1 MSSSSSALPGRVA
14 ARIDAAG
21 AYPRAVLIVAITGL
35 FATTFPV
42 TVLTLAI
49 PTIADDF
56 GTSQASLAWLVTLPV
71 LASALALPVLGKLGD
86 LYGHRRVFVAGFALA
101 TLFTA
106 LTATATNPGLLIAW
120 RTISQ
125 VAGGSTMPSSLALI
139 NSVHQGESRARAM
152 GWWSMTAAGAPVI
165 GLTVGAP
172 AIDAFG
178 WQTLFIVQAALMVVP
193 VLASWLVL
201 RETPRRFASF
211 DIPGAVALAVGVGP
225 LLLGV
230 NRAPEWGVTSP
241 SVIACVLLGLVGLI
255 VFVVIEQRV
264 VAPLVPLSFFHHR
277 DIVSSLSS
285 GFFTGAAYMGGFFVA
300 SLLLVEQ
307 FDYTLTS
314 AVPILAIRPALF
326 ALFSPVGGRLAGR
339 AGSRTGVLAGAVALA
354 IGMSGLA
361 LGSAIDSLLVVVCVG
376 FVFQGIGYGLL
387 RPATTTA
394 LADAVDERDFGM
406 AGAAERLTGQV
417 GVAFGITIMATVYG
431 GKVSGFPPSFVVGLA
446 FAVVGAVAALG
457 MHRRPGARRLSPP
470 DDHTGPTEPEPTD
483 AEPTGVARPPAG
495 RVPLDRHIG
504 VDGSMLITD
513 AAGNGRASGPP
524 VRACSTDRHP

>member
-1 MSSSSSALPGRVA
+1 MRPSVLPDRVA

-21 AYPRAVLIVAITGL
+21 AYPRSVLVVAITGL

-56 GTSQASLAWLVTLPV
+56 GSSQADLAWLVTLPV

-86 LYGHRRVFVAGFALA
+86 LYGHRRVFVIGFALA
-101 TLFTA
+101 TLTTA
-106 LTATATNPGLLIAW
+106 LTATAASPVVLIAW

-125 VAGGSTMPSSLALI
+125 MAGGSTMPSSLALI
-139 NSVHQGESRARAM
+139 NSVHQGPGRARAM

-165 GLTVGAP
+165 GLTIGAP

-178 WQTLFIVQAALMVVP
+178 WQTLFLVQAALMVVP
-193 VLASWLVL
+193 VIASWLVL
-201 RETPRRFASF
+201 RETPRRVASF
-211 DIPGAVALAVGVGP
+211 DIPGALALAVGVGP

-230 NRAPEWGVTSP
+230 NQAPEWGVMSP
-241 SVIACVLLGLVGLI
+241 SVIVCVLVGLAGLGL
-255 VFVVIEQRV
+255 FVAIERRV
-264 VAPLVPLSFFHHR
+264 TAPLVPLSFFQHR
-277 DIVSSLSS
+277 DVASSLSS

-326 ALFSPVGGRLAGR
+326 ALSSPVGGRLAGR
-339 AGSRTGVLAGAVALA
+339 SGSRTGVIAGAVALA
-354 IGMSGLA
+354 IGMAGLA
-361 LGSAIDSLLVVVCVG
+361 VGSATDSLPIVVGVG
-376 FVFQGIGYGLL
+376 FIFQGIGYGLL

-431 GKVSGFPPSFVVGLA
+431 GRVSGFPPSFVVGTV
-446 FAVVGAVAALG
+446 FAVIGAVAALG
-457 MHRRPGARRLSPP
+457 MHRRQGPGS
-470 DDHTGPTEPEPTD
+470 
-483 AEPTGVARPPAG
+483 VRPPADDG
-495 RVPLDRHIG
+495 TPVADTTP
-504 VDGSMLITD
+504 VDG
-513 AAGNGRASGPP
+513 AAP
-524 VRACSTDRHP
+524 ACAG